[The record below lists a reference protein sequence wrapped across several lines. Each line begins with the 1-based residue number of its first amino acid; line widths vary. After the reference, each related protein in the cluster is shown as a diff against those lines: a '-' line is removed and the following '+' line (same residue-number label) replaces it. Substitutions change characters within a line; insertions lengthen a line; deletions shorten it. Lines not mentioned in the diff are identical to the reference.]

1 MIYKNSFFF
10 CVLTQQGHGQ
20 TKLTVKSLDEIYQYL
35 KYLESG
41 FSNKDGPA
49 KYALPKNTI
58 STWIKIKVHYID
70 ALEHS
75 SYKRKNQRKRLWM
88 SRARIF

>member
-41 FSNKDGPA
+41 FSNKTV
-49 KYALPKNTI
+49 LQNM
-58 STWIKIKVHYID
+58 HYQKT
-70 ALEHS
+70 LF
-75 SYKRKNQRKRLWM
+75 QRELKLRYIILM
-88 SRARIF
+88 H

>member
-1 MIYKNSFFF
+1 MKIQTYNLNALFFLLHLIYKNSFFF

-20 TKLTVKSLDEIYQYL
+20 TKLTVKSLDEIYQDL

-49 KYALPKNTI
+49 K
-58 STWIKIKVHYID
+58 
-70 ALEHS
+70 
-75 SYKRKNQRKRLWM
+75 
-88 SRARIF
+88 